1 MAQLAQP
8 ALDEFTSKI
17 VAGDC
22 ETLEP
27 HYPLRTF
34 CDEYVKLKDKQGDL
48 ETHLYITAGILGGA
62 ALILLILVI
71 LLFVKLNNQYK
82 DLERAGS
89 GRGDELH
96 KRGYSTYTGR
106 PEPIRPSVNT
116 GFPMSPQPQ
125 SSYPPNSGHHNPAF
139 DINSNGGVRVL
150 PRNPPALR
158 THSMN
163 DKFY

>member
-1 MAQLAQP
+1 MAELVSP
-8 ALDEFTSKI
+8 ALDEFTAKI
-17 VAGDC
+17 VARDC

-27 HYPLRTF
+27 HSPLRTF
-34 CDEYVKLKDKQGDL
+34 CEEYVKLKDKQEVLD
-48 ETHLYITAGILGGA
+48 THLYITAGILGGA
-62 ALILLILVI
+62 VLILIILVI
-71 LLFVKLNNQYK
+71 LLFVKINNQYK
-82 DLERAGS
+82 DLESAGS
-89 GRGDELH
+89 VRGDELR

-116 GFPMSPQPQ
+116 AFPMSPHPPP
-125 SSYPPNSGHHNPAF
+125 YPPNSGHNNPAF
-139 DINSNGGVRVL
+139 DVNSNGGVRVL